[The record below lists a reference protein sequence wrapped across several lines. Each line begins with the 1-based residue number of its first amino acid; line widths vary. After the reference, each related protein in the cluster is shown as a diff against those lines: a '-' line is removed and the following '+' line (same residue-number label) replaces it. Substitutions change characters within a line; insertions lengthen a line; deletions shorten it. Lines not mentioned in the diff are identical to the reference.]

1 MTIQNPQLV
10 NILVLVM
17 AALIIVQALI
27 LVLISFRLAKQVQ
40 HFDQSLRLLSQRS
53 AQGVAF
59 AKRVIAAVEKMT
71 PRLSEVEK
79 TVEKELTTFLKASEK
94 ADQAAGRSIDL
105 LRFELG
111 KANSGLDTLLSKF
124 SQKTF
129 EVHRAA
135 VHPSKRVSELIRASL
150 KILKQTLSREKK
162 SPASYG
168 PEKETF
174 I

>member
-1 MTIQNPQLV
+1 MDIQDLQLV

-17 AALIIVQALI
+17 AGLIIGQTLL
-27 LVLISFRLAKQVQ
+27 LVIISFRMAKQAR
-40 HFDQSLRLLSQRS
+40 HLDESLRLLSQRS

-59 AKRVIAAVEKMT
+59 AQRVIAAVEKMT
-71 PRLSEVEK
+71 PELSEVES

-94 ADQAAGRSIDL
+94 ADQAAGRTIDL

-111 KANSGLDTLLSKF
+111 KADSGLDDLLSKF
-124 SQKTF
+124 SQQTYA
-129 EVHRAA
+129 VHRAT
-135 VHPSKRVSELIRASL
+135 VHPSMRVSELIRASL
-150 KILKQTLSREKK
+150 KILKQTLSRGKK
-162 SPASYG
+162 SPASYW

>member
-1 MTIQNPQLV
+1 MTIQNLQLV

-17 AALIIVQALI
+17 AALIIVQTLL
-27 LVLISFRLAKQVQ
+27 LVLINFHLTKQVRLL
-40 HFDQSLRLLSQRS
+40 DKRLRLLPQRS
-53 AQGVAF
+53 AQGVAI
-59 AKRVIAAVEKMT
+59 AQRVIAAVERMT
-71 PRLSEVEK
+71 PKLSEVEK

-94 ADQAAGRSIDL
+94 ADQAAGRTIDL

-111 KANSGLDTLLSKF
+111 KANSGLESLLSKF
-124 SQKTF
+124 SQQTF
-129 EVHRAA
+129 AVHRAT
-135 VHPSKRVSELIRASL
+135 VHPSMRVSELIRAGIT
-150 KILKQTLSREKK
+150 ILKQTLSREKK

>member
-1 MTIQNPQLV
+1 MSIQDPQLV
-10 NILVLVM
+10 NILVVVM
-17 AALIIVQALI
+17 AALIIGQTLL
-27 LVLISFRLAKQVQ
+27 LVMISLRMAKQVR
-40 HFDQSLRLLSQRS
+40 HLDESLRLLSRRS

-59 AKRVIAAVEKMT
+59 AQRVIAAVKKMT
-71 PRLSEVEK
+71 PELSEVEN
-79 TVEKELTTFLKASEK
+79 TVEKELTTFLKASQK
-94 ADQAAGRSIDL
+94 ADQAAGRTIDL

-111 KANSGLDTLLSKF
+111 KADSGLDDLLNKF
-124 SQKTF
+124 SQQTYA
-129 EVHRAA
+129 VHRAT
-135 VHPSKRVSELIRASL
+135 VHPSMRVSELIRASL

>member
-1 MTIQNPQLV
+1 MEIQDQQLV

-17 AALIIVQALI
+17 AALIIGQTLL
-27 LVLISFRLAKQVQ
+27 LVLLSLRMAKQVQ
-40 HFDQSLRLLSQRS
+40 HLDEGLRLLSQRS

-59 AKRVIAAVEKMT
+59 AQRIIATVEKMT
-71 PRLSEVEK
+71 PELSEVEN
-79 TVEKELTTFLKASEK
+79 TVEKELTTFLKASQK
-94 ADQAAGRSIDL
+94 ADQAAGRAIDL

-111 KANSGLDTLLSKF
+111 KADSGLDSLLNKF
-124 SQKTF
+124 SQQTYA
-129 EVHRAA
+129 VHRAT
-135 VHPSKRVSELIRASL
+135 VHPSMRVSELIRASL